1 MRHLT
6 TESRRSESVCLF
18 MKLLVFYIV
27 RHTTNDGSVVESTLC
42 KTSKNLKNPEQDHDD
57 RFCNENWAQKIRK

>member
-42 KTSKNLKNPEQDHDD
+42 KTSKNLKNPE
-57 RFCNENWAQKIRK
+57 